1 MERGRQVS
9 VQVRRRFGA
18 ACLVAFCLST
28 VAVTA
33 EAEPS
38 PTCFG
43 RPATIVGTSRSETLV
58 GTSGSDV
65 IVGLTGNDVISG
77 RGGGDRICGNDGADT
92 LRGGDGDDIILGQG
106 GADTVTGGN
115 GGDRLVG
122 RSFDWDQRDPARDEL
137 RGGPGPDRINFV
149 FYMEDPY
156 NIAIADGGDDPTFGG
171 RGADWLGAC
180 ADGQRSISGGPGRDT
195 AVFCS
200 EVVADLRENRATFA
214 SGEAVRLRGVDN
226 LLGAEGRDVLVGDEG
241 PNVLSAG
248 YDLDEPS
255 DPPADELVG
264 NGGNDVLVASPGDL
278 VIEGGDGN
286 DRFETSCCSGDER
299 PSSYR
304 FEGGSGDDTLEVC
317 VIQGGMQVHFVLLG
331 GEGSD
336 TASFCLGATAN
347 LITGSGSLENGSGT
361 ASFESIENLRGS
373 YDNDRLVGDEK
384 DNTISGADGG
394 DHLDAGA
401 GTDTIV
407 GGGGVDL
414 CLNGETLR
422 GCP

>member
-1 MERGRQVS
+1 MS
-9 VQVRRRFGA
+9 VQVRRRFRA
-18 ACLVAFCLST
+18 ACLAALCLST

-33 EAEPS
+33 EAESS

-43 RPATIVGTSRSETLV
+43 RRATIVGTARSETLV

-77 RGGGDRICGNDGADT
+77 RGGRDRICGNDGADT

-122 RSFDWDQRDPARDEL
+122 RGFDWDRRDPARDEL

-149 FYMEDPY
+149 FYMDDPY
-156 NIAIADGGDDPTFGG
+156 NIAISDGGDDPTFGG
-171 RGADWLGAC
+171 RGADWLGVC
-180 ADGQRSISGGPGRDT
+180 ADGQRSISGGAGRDT

-200 EVVADLRENRATFA
+200 EVVADLREDRATFTT
-214 SGEAVRLRGVDN
+214 GEAVRLLGIDN
-226 LLGAEGRDVLVGDEG
+226 LLGAPGRDVLVGDEG
-241 PNVLSAG
+241 PNVLNAG

-264 NGGNDVLVASPGDL
+264 NGGNDLLVASPGDL
-278 VIEGGDGN
+278 VIEGGAGN
-286 DRFETSCCSGDER
+286 DRFDTWCCSGDPR

-304 FEGGSGDDTLEVC
+304 FEGGNGDDTLEVC
-317 VIQGGMQVHFVLLG
+317 VIQGGMRVHFLLVG

-336 TASFCLGATAN
+336 TASFCLGAAAD
-347 LITGSGSLENGSGT
+347 LSTGSGSLDNASAT
-361 ASFESIENLRGS
+361 ASFGSIENLRGS
-373 YDNDRLVGDEK
+373 YNSDRLVGDEK
-384 DNTISGADGG
+384 DNTISGGG
-394 DHLDAGA
+394 RNDHLDAGA
-401 GTDTIV
+401 GTDTIA
-407 GGGGVDL
+407 GGGGTDV
-414 CLNGETLR
+414 CLNGETVR